1 MSHKNTPAPETLSFK
16 LETMGFPGGRG
27 FAQTARERERER
39 ERERGGDTNR
49 HETIKL
55 RCRTHSSQTE
65 RVLGDG
71 AGAGPTGGPR
81 GFRILRLPWLGRR
94 RHRCSSEYVC
104 VSLSLCLPLREH
116 QSVFRFVCNVERERE
131 RERERETEGAVKA
144 H

>member
-16 LETMGFPGGRG
+16 LETMGFPGGVG
-27 FAQTARERERER
+27 FAQTQR

-71 AGAGPTGGPR
+71 AGAGPAGGPR

-104 VSLSLCLPLREH
+104 VSLSLCVYPSENTRASFAL
-116 QSVFRFVCNVERERE
+116 FATCRERE
-131 RERERETEGAVKA
+131 RERLTD
-144 H
+144 

>member
-16 LETMGFPGGRG
+16 LETMGFPGGVG
-27 FAQTARERERER
+27 FAQTQR

-71 AGAGPTGGPR
+71 AGAGPAGGPR

-94 RHRCSSEYVC
+94 RHRCSSVYVCVC
-104 VSLSLCLPLREH
+104 VSLSLCPPLREH
-116 QSVFRFVCNVERERE
+116 QSVFRFVCNVARERERE
-131 RERERETEGAVKA
+131 RERERGAVKA